1 MVVDAG
7 AVAAVDGMG
16 VVADAA
22 VVTGMVGLLVLW
34 LGWRLKL
41 AERVV
46 TTAHGE
52 NGLARATSGDAQE
65 SSALI
70 ATTSGSRGGG
80 AQNMRNSGGGRRR
93 QQHPFCHYHNTS
105 QHDDSNCPARRGLQ
119 SQVRHGGKGGG
130 IPRHSRTLE
139 DVQQ

>member
-1 MVVDAG
+1 MVLL
-7 AVAAVDGMG
+7 
-16 VVADAA
+16 
-22 VVTGMVGLLVLW
+22 GMVDLSVEMAK
-34 LGWRLKL
+34 RIV
-41 AERVV
+41 A
-46 TTAHGE
+46 TAHGD
-52 NGLARATSGDAQE
+52 NDLARATSGEAQE
-65 SSALI
+65 GSALI